1 MDMSVESKNSA
12 NTTSS
17 NDLLDFR
24 TLFESV
30 PGLYLV
36 LDPHLRIV
44 AVSDAYSRATM
55 TRRDEIVGRNIFEVF
70 PDNPNDGAADGVN
83 NLKVSLQRV
92 LQNRETDAMAMQRYD
107 IRKPEA
113 EGGGFEVRYW
123 SPLNSPVLKE
133 DGTLAYI
140 IHRVEDVTEFVQFKL
155 QAEELSKLTDA
166 LREKAVQ
173 MEAEVYIRS
182 REVAESHAKLKH
194 TEQMLMQYAAIIE
207 SSDDA
212 VIGKTLDG
220 HITSWNSGAEKMF
233 GYSREEA
240 LGQPISF
247 LIPEQYLREE
257 AKQLDQVRQ
266 GILVKHY
273 ETVCKC
279 KDGKLIDISVTLS
292 PIRDRDG
299 NIIGAS
305 KVARDITESKEIES
319 ALRKERDFIKA
330 ILDTAGTL
338 IVVLDRKGHIVQLNK
353 AGETLTGY
361 RFEEIRGQ
369 PFWDIF
375 LLKNERAGVA
385 AAFERLNTGN
395 DIVSHY
401 ENHWRCKDG
410 GARLFDW
417 HNTVLLNDKGEIEYL
432 VGIANDITERKQA
445 EKTLQKNEANL
456 RAILNNSPYLTW
468 LKDTEGHYITINKV
482 FADFLQLEDAM
493 QAIGKTDL
501 DLNPKDLAEKYRAD
515 DAEVMASRQ
524 QKHVEEPAFDGNN
537 TQWIET
543 FKTPIIDAHGN
554 VLGTVGFA
562 RDITERKQIE
572 QELRI
577 AATAFET
584 HDAIVITDAN
594 ANIIKVNRAF
604 TLVTGYSP
612 EEVLGRNPRIMK
624 SGRHD
629 KAFYMEM
636 FQKLLRDGKW
646 EGEIWDKR
654 KNGEIYP
661 RWMTITAVND
671 AQQEIT
677 QYVGI
682 FSDITDRKKNEE
694 LINKLAFYDTLTQL
708 PNRRMLNDRLKQ
720 AMAATKR
727 SGIYGAV
734 IFMDLDC

>member
-36 LDPHLRIV
+36 LDPHLCIV

-257 AKQLDQVRQ
+257 AKQLNQVRQ

-292 PIRDRDG
+292 PIRDP
-299 NIIGAS
+299 
-305 KVARDITESKEIES
+305 V
-319 ALRKERDFIKA
+319 
-330 ILDTAGTL
+330 
-338 IVVLDRKGHIVQLNK
+338 
-353 AGETLTGY
+353 
-361 RFEEIRGQ
+361 
-369 PFWDIF
+369 
-375 LLKNERAGVA
+375 
-385 AAFERLNTGN
+385 
-395 DIVSHY
+395 
-401 ENHWRCKDG
+401 
-410 GARLFDW
+410 
-417 HNTVLLNDKGEIEYL
+417 
-432 VGIANDITERKQA
+432 
-445 EKTLQKNEANL
+445 
-456 RAILNNSPYLTW
+456 
-468 LKDTEGHYITINKV
+468 
-482 FADFLQLEDAM
+482 
-493 QAIGKTDL
+493 TD
-501 DLNPKDLAEKYRAD
+501 P
-515 DAEVMASRQ
+515 
-524 QKHVEEPAFDGNN
+524 
-537 TQWIET
+537 
-543 FKTPIIDAHGN
+543 
-554 VLGTVGFA
+554 
-562 RDITERKQIE
+562 
-572 QELRI
+572 
-577 AATAFET
+577 
-584 HDAIVITDAN
+584 
-594 ANIIKVNRAF
+594 
-604 TLVTGYSP
+604 
-612 EEVLGRNPRIMK
+612 
-624 SGRHD
+624 
-629 KAFYMEM
+629 
-636 FQKLLRDGKW
+636 
-646 EGEIWDKR
+646 
-654 KNGEIYP
+654 
-661 RWMTITAVND
+661 
-671 AQQEIT
+671 
-677 QYVGI
+677 
-682 FSDITDRKKNEE
+682 
-694 LINKLAFYDTLTQL
+694 
-708 PNRRMLNDRLKQ
+708 
-720 AMAATKR
+720 
-727 SGIYGAV
+727 
-734 IFMDLDC
+734 